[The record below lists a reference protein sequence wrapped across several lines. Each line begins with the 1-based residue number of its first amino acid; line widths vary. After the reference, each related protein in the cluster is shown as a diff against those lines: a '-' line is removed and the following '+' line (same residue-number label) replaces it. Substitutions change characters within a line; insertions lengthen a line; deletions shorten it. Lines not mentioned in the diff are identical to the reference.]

1 MELEMNRRVW
11 EMTEGLTTVIISH
24 RLSMTKNADLICY
37 MENGRIV
44 EKGSHDE
51 LLAADG
57 RYAKLW
63 KTQAEKYQ
71 NQNGKNG

>member
-1 MELEMNRRVW
+1 
-11 EMTEGLTTVIISH
+11 
-24 RLSMTKNADLICY
+24 MTKNADLICY

-71 NQNGKNG
+71 IL